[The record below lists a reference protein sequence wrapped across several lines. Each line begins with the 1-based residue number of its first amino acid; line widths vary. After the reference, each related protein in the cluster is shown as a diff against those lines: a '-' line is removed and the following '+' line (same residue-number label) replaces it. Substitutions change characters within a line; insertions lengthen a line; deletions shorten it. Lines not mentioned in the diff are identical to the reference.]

1 MCERARARG
10 AGEFGE
16 LVAAG
21 GPLLEGEAPLEAGE
35 GEVVAALE
43 GVLAGGEPGGA
54 QRREYALTA
63 LMKLSARFPGQAD
76 RIQARVP
83 NSNPTPAEALQPVP
97 SGGRARLRASEAL
110 CTCRHVRAG
119 LLRRVPAAAAAWVAV
134 PALRDP
140 AAVRATPLQPASGSP
155 GALGALSIL
164 PPTMKARKH
173 AARVC
178 ATNGRSAPR
187 LTVRLKKTRRSA
199 RAQAV
204 LRRHAGSAQ
213 VEAQARAVE
222 YGQLFGYDALRPALL
237 ERMPPLDEAAYAR
250 ALGTAAAIQAA
261 GAPLVRALL
270 GAPRC

>member
-1 MCERARARG
+1 VCERARARG

-110 CTCRHVRAG
+110 CTCRHVRAV
-119 LLRRVPAAAAAWVAV
+119 LLRRVPAAAAAWVLSRRCATRR
-134 PALRDP
+134 PSAQLRCSR
-140 AAVRATPLQPASGSP
+140 RA
-155 GALGALSIL
+155 
-164 PPTMKARKH
+164 
-173 AARVC
+173 AARVHLVP
-178 ATNGRSAPR
+178 SAFC
-187 LTVRLKKTRRSA
+187 L
-199 RAQAV
+199 
-204 LRRHAGSAQ
+204 
-213 VEAQARAVE
+213 
-222 YGQLFGYDALRPALL
+222 
-237 ERMPPLDEAAYAR
+237 PP
-250 ALGTAAAIQAA
+250 
-261 GAPLVRALL
+261 
-270 GAPRC
+270 

>member
-1 MCERARARG
+1 
-10 AGEFGE
+10 
-16 LVAAG
+16 
-21 GPLLEGEAPLEAGE
+21 
-35 GEVVAALE
+35 
-43 GVLAGGEPGGA
+43 
-54 QRREYALTA
+54 
-63 LMKLSARFPGQAD
+63 
-76 RIQARVP
+76 
-83 NSNPTPAEALQPVP
+83 
-97 SGGRARLRASEAL
+97 
-110 CTCRHVRAG
+110 
-119 LLRRVPAAAAAWVAV
+119 
-134 PALRDP
+134 
-140 AAVRATPLQPASGSP
+140 
-155 GALGALSIL
+155 
-164 PPTMKARKH
+164 MKARKH

-187 LTVRLKKTRRSA
+187 LKVKLKKTRRSA